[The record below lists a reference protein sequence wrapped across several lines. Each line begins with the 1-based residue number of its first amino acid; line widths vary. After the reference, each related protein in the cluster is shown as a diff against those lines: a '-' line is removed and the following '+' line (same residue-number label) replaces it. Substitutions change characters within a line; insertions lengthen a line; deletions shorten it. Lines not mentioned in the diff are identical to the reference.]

1 MSQLYTAHS
10 CRIPFFFMPLTGA
23 VSVAGGASIIT
34 GSDMVAVLRD
44 QWISQKFSNPE
55 HGGARKVNADY
66 R

>member
-1 MSQLYTAHS
+1 
-10 CRIPFFFMPLTGA
+10 MPLTGA

-34 GSDMVAVLRD
+34 DSDMVAVLRD